1 MYFMKTLKIV
11 LLGLAMSLSAV
22 VVCAQSAQST
32 APVTANRVGFTVHE
46 FAVGGGLY
54 NDGYH
59 NRPVYA
65 ASYLLGRHFDERW
78 FGGISAVCTYNS
90 YYAGYMY
97 YGERIY
103 DETFALRILLNGRYH
118 LRKER
123 FSPYLGVEFGPAYI
137 PGYAKTMMPYG
148 GCQVGARWLLK
159 THRVLGLQLEPGVGA
174 NGYKEVLFKLTYE
187 FI

>member
-1 MYFMKTLKIV
+1 MKKWRIILTAIV
-11 LLGLAMSLSAV
+11 LFLSV
-22 VVCAQSAQST
+22 NLVSAQP
-32 APVTANRVGFTVHE
+32 AGKRAGFTVHE
-46 FAVGGGLY
+46 FAVGAGLY

-59 NRPVYA
+59 NRPVYS
-65 ASYLLGRHFDERW
+65 ASYLLGRHFDQRW

-118 LRKER
+118 FIKDK
-123 FSPYLGVEFGPAYI
+123 FSPYVGLDIGPAYI
-137 PGYAKTMMPYG
+137 PGYGKKMKPFA
-148 GCQVGARWLLK
+148 GCQLGLRWLIK
-159 THRVLGLQLEPGVGA
+159 THSVIGFHIEPGITT
-174 NGYKEVLFKLTYE
+174 NGYKEVLFKLIYE

>member
-1 MYFMKTLKIV
+1 MYIMNKLRI
-11 LLGLAMSLSAV
+11 LLLALVILLPAGV
-22 VVCAQSAQST
+22 VSAQST
-32 APVTANRVGFTVHE
+32 GNRVGFTVHE

-118 LRKER
+118 FCKEG
-123 FSPYLGVEFGPAYI
+123 FSPYVGVEFGPAYI
-137 PGYAKTMMPYG
+137 PGYAKTMQPYG
-148 GCQVGARWLLK
+148 GCQLGVRWLLK
-159 THRVLGLQLEPGVGA
+159 THRMIGFQIEPGVCT

-187 FI
+187 FN